1 LLAILLIVVLSTGI
15 FAGYAF
21 QTVSIPLEVKEP
33 IAILD
38 YPSGFSLYPGET
50 VNFDFTVQNLASV
63 TYSIE
68 FDFRL
73 NDTEY
78 QAKYV
83 TFSNYNCSV
92 SPGTQKLT
100 AWLTIAPTAP
110 PANLTVTINRKT
122 DTESSPSHIPTPS
135 SNVSLTSA
143 LKLLGGGAKWA
154 ARNGTRAL
162 YVNWKDNWVNHHLT
176 SGIGWPHW
184 YESEIDNWT
193 STVFSALDQAG
204 FQVTLAGDIP
214 ETLNGYD
221 LVVIHAWYAVE
232 PRYAPLVKNYLANG
246 GGVVLLSAVPC
257 FFSVYCKD
265 SWPSAVGGNNLTSIK
280 EWFGASVFTN
290 VAGIARLAVDKP
302 FGTDFAY
309 GDTVYMGVHASE
321 KAVTSLNSNAR
332 IIAAWEGSSNCVFAF
347 IYEYGKG
354 RLYYQAETIPRD
366 KDALAAYLAS
376 IQ

>member
-1 LLAILLIVVLSTGI
+1 MLAILLIAVLSMGI
-15 FAGYAF
+15 FAGYAL
-21 QTVSIPLEVKEP
+21 QPVSIPLEVKEP

-38 YPSGFSLYPGET
+38 YPSSFSLYPGET
-50 VNFDFTVQNLASV
+50 ANFDFTVQNFASV

-68 FDFRL
+68 FDFLL

-83 TFSNYNCSV
+83 AFSDYNYSV

-100 AWLTIAPTAP
+100 AWLTIAPTAQ

-122 DTESSPSHIPTPS
+122 DFESSLSPTPTPS

-143 LKLLGGGAKWA
+143 LKLLGGGARWA

-176 SGIGWPHW
+176 SGIGYPNW

-204 FQVTLAGDIP
+204 FQVTFAGDIP

-232 PRYAPLVKNYLANG
+232 PRHAPLVKDYLANG

-265 SWPSAVGGNNLTSIK
+265 SWPGAVGGNDLTPIQ
-280 EWFGASVFTN
+280 EWFGGGVFTN
-290 VAGIARLAVDKP
+290 VAGIARLTVDKP
-302 FGTDFAY
+302 FGTDLAF
-309 GDTVYMGVHASE
+309 GDTVYTGVHASE
-321 KAVTSLNSNAR
+321 KAVASLNGNAQ
-332 IIAAWEGSSNCVFAF
+332 IIAAWKGSSNRVFAF
-347 IYEYGKG
+347 INEYGKG

-366 KDALAAYLAS
+366 EDALAAYLAS